1 MTLIPA
7 PTPGRIVTYTD
18 RDGLDWPALVV
29 AVGDLDAVDLTVY
42 VHLSTTD
49 ALNVHYRAYPA
60 ERTWRWPVHST
71 DQLVVDDETGCVT
84 DAAPPTT

>member
-1 MTLIPA
+1 MSQIPA

-18 RDGLDWPALVV
+18 REGFQRPALVV

-49 ALNVHYRAYPA
+49 ALNVRYCATA
-60 ERTWRWPVHST
+60 TGGTWRWPSPST
-71 DQLVVDDETGCVT
+71 AQLEVDDATGLVT
-84 DAAPPTT
+84 GPVTP

>member
-1 MTLIPA
+1 MSTIPA

-18 RDGLDWPALVV
+18 REGFQWPALVV

-49 ALNVHYRAYPA
+49 ALNVRYRAYA
-60 ERTWRWPVHST
+60 TGCTWRWPSPST
-71 DQLVVDDETGCVT
+71 AQLEVDDETGAVT
-84 DAAPPTT
+84 GPVTP

>member
-1 MTLIPA
+1 MSLIAA

-18 RDGLDWPALVV
+18 RAGLDWPALVV

-49 ALNVHYRAYPA
+49 ALNARYCSSPTAG
-60 ERTWRWPVHST
+60 TWRWPVHST
-71 DQLVVDDETGCVT
+71 AQLEVDDETGSVIGPVT
-84 DAAPPTT
+84 P

>member
-1 MTLIPA
+1 MSTIPA

-18 RDGLDWPALVV
+18 REGLDWPALVV

-49 ALNVHYRAYPA
+49 ALNVHYRATSTPGS
-60 ERTWRWPVHST
+60 WRWPTHST
-71 DQLVVDDETGCVT
+71 DQLEVDDETGAVVGVL
-84 DAAPPTT
+84 P